1 MFLNLFDEMKSAK
14 IPVSLR
20 EYLTF
25 LEALTAGVAIF
36 DVNDFYYLARTSLVK
51 DERHID
57 RFDQV
62 FSHVFK
68 GLEAIEMEEVFKK
81 IEIPNEWIKKLAEK
95 TLSKEEMEKINSLGS
110 FEKLMET
117 LKKRLEE
124 QKDRHQGGNKW
135 IGTAGTSPFGA
146 YGYNPE
152 GIRIGQH
159 ESRHK
164 RAVKVWDK
172 REFKN
177 FDSDI
182 ELGTRGMKIA
192 LKRLRRWARDG
203 ADEELA
209 TRLSLF
215 DDEPDIN
222 DWFEVALGAAMITM
236 GLHQLFNPGG
246 LFEVG
251 VMQWLGAAVVAS
263 GLILLGHGIKDML
276 LKEVRSSIIRL
287 DMDDDASSIDYGL
300 IRDVLL
306 HPDKYQQLLYDAY
319 ELAYADGIL
328 TEAERNELSALAR
341 VLQVPERSAARMAT
355 RAAIES
361 ALEDNHVSEAEMDLI
376 VGAARPLGLSD
387 AQLARIVEALQDHDL
402 DPEERAML
410 DEMLATIPDE
420 EEE

>member
-1 MFLNLFDEMKSAK
+1 M
-14 IPVSLR
+14 
-20 EYLTF
+20 
-25 LEALTAGVAIF
+25 
-36 DVNDFYYLARTSLVK
+36 ARG
-51 DERHID
+51 E
-57 RFDQV
+57 
-62 FSHVFK
+62 
-68 GLEAIEMEEVFKK
+68 
-81 IEIPNEWIKKLAEK
+81 
-95 TLSKEEMEKINSLGS
+95 
-110 FEKLMET
+110 
-117 LKKRLEE
+117 
-124 QKDRHQGGNKW
+124 
-135 IGTAGTSPFGA
+135 GT
-146 YGYNPE
+146 E
-152 GIRIGQH
+152 
-159 ESRHK
+159 
-164 RAVKVWDK
+164 
-172 REFKN
+172 
-177 FDSDI
+177 
-182 ELGTRGMKIA
+182 
-192 LKRLRRWARDG
+192 
-203 ADEELA
+203 EELA
-209 TRLSLF
+209 SRLSLF

-263 GLILLGHGIKDML
+263 GFILLGHGIKDML

-319 ELAYADGIL
+319 EMAYADGIL

-387 AQLARIVEALQDHDL
+387 AQLERIVEAFKTMIWIPRSGHVG
-402 DPEERAML
+402 
-410 DEMLATIPDE
+410 EMLATIPDE

>member
-1 MFLNLFDEMKSAK
+1 M
-14 IPVSLR
+14 
-20 EYLTF
+20 
-25 LEALTAGVAIF
+25 
-36 DVNDFYYLARTSLVK
+36 ARG
-51 DERHID
+51 E
-57 RFDQV
+57 
-62 FSHVFK
+62 
-68 GLEAIEMEEVFKK
+68 
-81 IEIPNEWIKKLAEK
+81 
-95 TLSKEEMEKINSLGS
+95 
-110 FEKLMET
+110 
-117 LKKRLEE
+117 
-124 QKDRHQGGNKW
+124 
-135 IGTAGTSPFGA
+135 GT
-146 YGYNPE
+146 E
-152 GIRIGQH
+152 
-159 ESRHK
+159 
-164 RAVKVWDK
+164 
-172 REFKN
+172 
-177 FDSDI
+177 
-182 ELGTRGMKIA
+182 
-192 LKRLRRWARDG
+192 
-203 ADEELA
+203 EELA
-209 TRLSLF
+209 SRLSLF

-251 VMQWLGAAVVAS
+251 VMQWLGAAVVSS
-263 GLILLGHGIKDML
+263 GFILLGHGIKDML

-319 ELAYADGIL
+319 EMAYADGIL

-387 AQLARIVEALQDHDL
+387 AQLERIVEALQDHDL

-420 EEE
+420 EE